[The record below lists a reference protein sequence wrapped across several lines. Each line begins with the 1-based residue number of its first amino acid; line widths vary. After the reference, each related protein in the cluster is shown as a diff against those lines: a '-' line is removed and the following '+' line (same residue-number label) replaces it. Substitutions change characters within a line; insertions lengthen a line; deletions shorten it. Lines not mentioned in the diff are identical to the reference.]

1 MAKRCT
7 RCCQWKEASDFYRD
21 KSKLDGLKSHCK
33 DCHESYKRSYRST
46 PAARLIEKRRIF
58 WRRWLANPSARRAPD
73 HVALLQAWRARNIAR
88 RKAHVMAH
96 LRQWHARHKDET
108 RQWQRDNKEPI
119 RAGRQA
125 VRARQVGATINDLS
139 SVEWQWLL
147 DRYGRQCAYCGSHGE
162 GLTPDHVIPLSR
174 GGDNTLSN
182 IVPACGHCNL
192 KKGARTPD
200 EAGLSFAVRLSVI
213 GGFEQLALI

>member
-7 RCCQWKEASDFYRD
+7 RCYQWKEATDFYRD

-33 DCHESYKRSYRST
+33 GCHEAYKRSYRAT
-46 PAARLIEKRRIF
+46 PAALRIEKRRVF
-58 WRRWLANPSARRAPD
+58 WRRWLAQPTTRRAPD
-73 HVALLQAWRARNIAR
+73 HAALLMAWRARSIAR
-88 RKAHVMAH
+88 RKARMMAH
-96 LRQWHARHKDET
+96 LRHWHARHRDES
-108 RQWQRDNKEPI
+108 RRWQHENKEPI
-119 RAGRQA
+119 RASRQSL
-125 VRARQVGATINDLS
+125 RARQVGATINDLS

-147 DRYGRQCAYCGSHGE
+147 DRYDYHCAYCGSRGE
-162 GLTPDHVIPLSR
+162 GLTPDHVMPLSR

-182 IVPACGHCNL
+182 IVPACGRCNL

-200 EAGLSFAVRLSVI
+200 EAGMSFAVSLSVV